1 MPPVRTPTGTP
12 VETDADGLVEDL
24 RDLVERGRRRGAW
37 YTFGAHHVPRPED
50 WPVMPVVKIG
60 FMLRPRGFF
69 DRSPALDVP
78 PPMNDHCAT

>member
-1 MPPVRTPTGTP
+1 MV
-12 VETDADGLVEDL
+12 L
-24 RDLVERGRRRGAW
+24 W

-60 FMLRPRGFF
+60 FTLRPRGFF

-78 PPMNDHCAT
+78 PPMNEHCAT

>member
-1 MPPVRTPTGTP
+1 MV
-12 VETDADGLVEDL
+12 L
-24 RDLVERGRRRGAW
+24 W

-60 FMLRPRGFF
+60 FSLRPRGFF

-78 PPMNDHCAT
+78 AAARRPLRDLTVASARP